1 MTVRTIPL
9 FLSRS
14 LISLSSTRGEVK
26 PGGGTVRRKRDKR
39 QTKVYEKRYNV
50 REGERKGVLC
60 VSEREK
66 EREMD
71 SETERRKGKVDL
83 LLELEPWNFGKKYG
97 QHKD

>member
-1 MTVRTIPL
+1 M
-9 FLSRS
+9 
-14 LISLSSTRGEVK
+14 
-26 PGGGTVRRKRDKR
+26 
-39 QTKVYEKRYNV
+39 

-71 SETERRKGKVDL
+71 SQTERRRGKVDL